1 MIGTTASAE
10 IALRPCA
17 CRRALLL
24 AARAHAIARLWR
36 RFAYPFATLA
46 LYGCLIIYDA
56 LMMRRARH

>member
-24 AARAHAIARLWR
+24 GARARYRSSLAEIRLPLCIAGSLRVPDYL
-36 RFAYPFATLA
+36 
-46 LYGCLIIYDA
+46 
-56 LMMRRARH
+56 